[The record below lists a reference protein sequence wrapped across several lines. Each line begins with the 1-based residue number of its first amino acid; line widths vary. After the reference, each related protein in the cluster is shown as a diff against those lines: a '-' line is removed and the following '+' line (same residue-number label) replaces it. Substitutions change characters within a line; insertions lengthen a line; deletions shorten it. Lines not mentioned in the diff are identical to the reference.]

1 MRWLAVV
8 MVVAAI
14 ASASGAPAQR
24 PAPVEVM
31 VVGTY
36 HMDNPG
42 RDLANMKADD
52 VLKPGRQKELE
63 SLSAALGTFRPT
75 RIVVERTAKTPELF
89 DHRYAEFTLADL
101 RKSRDERYQIAYRL
115 AHRLRHKQV
124 YAIDE
129 GSDPGEPDYFPFDK
143 VMAWAKANGA
153 QGRLNASLDQ
163 VKAEIARTSDLQAK
177 GSVSDV
183 LLALNRPER
192 SELDQGWYYRLLSY
206 GDTESQPG
214 ADLNAMWYLRN
225 AKIFGKLKT
234 VVKPGDRVLIV
245 YGSGHNYWLRHFA
258 RTTPGFRNV
267 DPTPFLA
274 KAAKV
279 QR

>member
-1 MRWLAVV
+1 MHWLAA
-8 MVVAAI
+8 VAAI
-14 ASASGAPAQR
+14 AGASGALVQR
-24 PAPVEVM
+24 PAAVEVM

-63 SLSAALGTFRPT
+63 ALSAALADFRPT
-75 RIVVERTAKTPELF
+75 MIVVERTARTPELL
-89 DHRYAEFTLADL
+89 DHRYAEFTSRDL
-101 RKSRDERYQIAYRL
+101 GKSRDERYQIAYRL

-129 GSDPGEPDYFPFDK
+129 GSGPGEPDYFPFDK

-153 QGRLNASLDQ
+153 EDRLNASLDQ
-163 VKAEIARTSDLQAK
+163 VKAEVARTSDLQSK

-183 LLALNRPER
+183 LLDLNRPDR
-192 SELDQGWYYRLLSY
+192 IKLDQGWYYGMLSY

-234 VVKPGDRVLIV
+234 VVKPGDRVLVV

-258 RTTPGFRNV
+258 ETTPGFRNV

-274 KAAKV
+274 RAAKV
-279 QR
+279 RR

>member
-1 MRWLAVV
+1 MRWLAA
-8 MVVAAI
+8 VAAI
-14 ASASGAPAQR
+14 AGASGALAQG
-24 PAPVEVM
+24 PAPIEVM

-42 RDLANMKADD
+42 RDLANLKADD
-52 VLKPGRQKELE
+52 VLKPERQKELE
-63 SLSAALGTFRPT
+63 ALSAALADFRPT
-75 RIVVERTAKTPELF
+75 RIVVERIAKTPELL
-89 DHRYAEFTLADL
+89 DHRYAEFTSADL
-101 RKSRDERYQIAYRL
+101 SKNRDERHQIAYRL
-115 AHRLRHKQV
+115 ADRLRHKQV

-129 GSDPGEPDYFPFDK
+129 DAGPGEPDYFPFDK
-143 VMAWAKANGA
+143 VMAWANANGA
-153 QGRLNASLDQ
+153 EGRLNASLDQ
-163 VKAEIARTSDLQAK
+163 VKAEVARTSDLQTN

-192 SELDQGWYYRLLSY
+192 IELDQGWYYGMLSY

-225 AKIFGKLKT
+225 AKIFGKLMT

-274 KAAKV
+274 RAAKV
-279 QR
+279 RR